1 MSSQALK
8 DTFRRSLAFKREAI
22 NAEARTVEL
31 AFSSE
36 APVER
41 YFGTEVLDH
50 RSECVQMGRI
60 LGGAPL
66 LLDHDTGQQ
75 IGVVESARI
84 DGDKTGRAVVRFS
97 RSAKGQEI
105 FQDVQDGIRSLVS
118 VGYRIHKLET
128 EKRKDGSEVQRATLW
143 EPLEISIV
151 AIPADPSVGVG
162 RSEQAGQ
169 ITSPEEVPQSRKPM
183 SAPAPKVEVP
193 AAPNDALEKERSRVS
208 EITKIAD
215 QYKCRDL
222 ALKSIADGDDVQTF
236 QNRVLVEVCKAKP
249 ATPTDSHIGMS
260 EREVNEF
267 SIRKAIHDICNG
279 GLKGLEKE
287 ASEAAAQKYGRN
299 VSDLG
304 FCVPGDVMTRT
315 TMSAGTNSV
324 GGYTVQTT
332 VGPLIELLRNKM
344 VMTAAGVQMLSGL
357 QGNISL
363 PKQSAAGTAY
373 WLSETGS
380 ITGSN
385 QTLAQIPLQPHR
397 LGAFTDLSKQLIA
410 QSTIDAE
417 AFVRNDLATIISL
430 ALDKAII
437 EGSGSSNQPTGIINT
452 SGVGSVTFGAAATWA
467 KLVSFET
474 AVATANADIGS
485 MNYVSTAATRGALK
499 TSPKIGS
506 TYPVFLCE
514 NNQVNGYPLLVTNQV
529 SSDKMLFGVFSQATL
544 AMWGGID
551 ILVDPYTQ
559 ALAGTVR
566 LVAQTYAD
574 VAVRQAGAF
583 AVSTDSAAQ

>member
-1 MSSQALK
+1 
-8 DTFRRSLAFKREAI
+8 
-22 NAEARTVEL
+22 
-31 AFSSE
+31 
-36 APVER
+36 
-41 YFGTEVLDH
+41 
-50 RSECVQMGRI
+50 
-60 LGGAPL
+60 
-66 LLDHDTGQQ
+66 
-75 IGVVESARI
+75 
-84 DGDKTGRAVVRFS
+84 
-97 RSAKGQEI
+97 
-105 FQDVQDGIRSLVS
+105 
-118 VGYRIHKLET
+118 
-128 EKRKDGSEVQRATLW
+128 
-143 EPLEISIV
+143 
-151 AIPADPSVGVG
+151 
-162 RSEQAGQ
+162 
-169 ITSPEEVPQSRKPM
+169 
-183 SAPAPKVEVP
+183 
-193 AAPNDALEKERSRVS
+193 
-208 EITKIAD
+208 
-215 QYKCRDL
+215 
-222 ALKSIADGDDVQTF
+222 
-236 QNRVLVEVCKAKP
+236 
-249 ATPTDSHIGMS
+249 
-260 EREVNEF
+260 
-267 SIRKAIHDICNG
+267 
-279 GLKGLEKE
+279 
-287 ASEAAAQKYGRN
+287 
-299 VSDLG
+299 
-304 FCVPGDVMTRT
+304 MTRT
-315 TMSAGTNSV
+315 TMAAGTNNV

-344 VMTAAGVQMLSGL
+344 VMTQAGVQMLSGL

-373 WLSETGS
+373 WLSETGT

-417 AFVRNDLATIISL
+417 AFVRNDLATILSL
-430 ALDKAII
+430 ALDKGII

-452 SGVGSVTFGAAATWA
+452 SGVGSVTFSAAATWA
-467 KLVSFET
+467 KLVIFET

-499 TSPKIGS
+499 TNPKIGS

-514 NNQVNGYPLLVTNQV
+514 NNMVNGYPLLVTNQV